1 MKKCPFCAEEIQDE
15 AIKCKHCGSMLNE
28 APPPAA
34 APAAAPSTPEAPVAA
49 RPERGAGPNPNPL
62 TQLVAQPAGRRDPG
76 PHQDDPKVLVYEGA
90 PSWRAFLGSYALIVL
105 TTPSVAALALWA
117 TSHYGATALYQT
129 LAVLV
134 PLAVGTVAFLVTGMI
149 RKSSRVRMTNRSVEA
164 ESGVFSKK
172 IDVMELWRIRDVRY
186 KQSLL
191 DRMLGI
197 AHIEVFTKD
206 VTTPHLEIVGLPA
219 SREVFEKL
227 RDNIQIQ
234 RQSQR
239 VMGIIE

>member
-28 APPPAA
+28 PIPAPPKLAPLVEAVA
-34 APAAAPSTPEAPVAA
+34 AP
-49 RPERGAGPNPNPL
+49 
-62 TQLVAQPAGRRDPG
+62 PARRDPG
-76 PHQDDPKVLVYEGA
+76 PHPDDKKILVYEGT
-90 PSWRAFLGSYALIVL
+90 PSWRAFVGSYLLVVL
-105 TTPSVAALALWA
+105 LTPVVAAAALWLM
-117 TSHYGATALYQT
+117 THYQVGT
-129 LAVLV
+129 LAQALSVLV
-134 PLAVGTVAFLVTGMI
+134 PLAAGAVAFLLTGMI
-149 RKSSRVRMTNRSVEA
+149 RRSNRVRMTNRSVEN

-186 KQSLL
+186 KQSFL
-191 DRMLGI
+191 DRILGI

-206 VTTPHLEIVGLPA
+206 VTTPHFEIVGLPA

-227 RDNIQIQ
+227 RDNIEIQ

-239 VMGIIE
+239 VMGIID

>member
-28 APPPAA
+28 QPAP
-34 APAAAPSTPEAPVAA
+34 PVAA
-49 RPERGAGPNPNPL
+49 SALIGPLNPI
-62 TQLVAQPAGRRDPG
+62 RRDVG
-76 PHQDDPKVLVYEGA
+76 PHPDDVKVTVYEGS
-90 PSWRAFLGSYALIVL
+90 PSWRAFFGSYFLVCLL
-105 TTPSVAALALWA
+105 TPAVAAGAAYAAWYERLQTQWQVLA
-117 TSHYGATALYQT
+117 GAGPVVIGAI
-129 LAVLV
+129 
-134 PLAVGTVAFLVTGMI
+134 AFLITGMI
-149 RKSSRVRMTNRSVEA
+149 RRSNRVRMTNRSVEN
-164 ESGVFSKK
+164 ESGVFSKR

-191 DRMLGI
+191 DRILGI

-206 VTTPHLEIVGLPA
+206 VTTPHFEIVGLPA

-227 RDNIQIQ
+227 RDNIEIQ

>member
-28 APPPAA
+28 PAPKKAVPA
-34 APAAAPSTPEAPVAA
+34 SS
-49 RPERGAGPNPNPL
+49 PL
-62 TQLVAQPAGRRDPG
+62 TPAVDTTPPTRDPG
-76 PHQDDPKVLVYEGA
+76 PHPDEKKVIVYEGS
-90 PSWRAFLGSYALIVL
+90 PSWRAYIGTYVLIVVL
-105 TTPSVAALALWA
+105 TPLVAVGLFWA
-117 TSHYGATALYQT
+117 SSRYQMATLYKT
-129 LAVLV
+129 LAILI
-134 PLAVGTVAFLVTGMI
+134 PLAIGVVAFFVTGLI
-149 RKSSRVRMTNRSVEA
+149 RKSNRVRMTNRSLEN
-164 ESGVFSKK
+164 ECGVFSKK

-219 SREVFEKL
+219 SRDVFERL
-227 RDNIQIQ
+227 RDNIEIQ
-234 RQSQR
+234 RQSNR

>member
-28 APPPAA
+28 P
-34 APAAAPSTPEAPVAA
+34 APAALAA
-49 RPERGAGPNPNPL
+49 AGPP
-62 TQLVAQPAGRRDPG
+62 RRPS
-76 PHQDDPKVLVYEGA
+76 PDDEKVVLVYDGA
-90 PSWRAFLGSYALIVL
+90 PSWRAYLGTYVLICL
-105 TTPSVAALALWA
+105 FTPVVAAGLLWA
-117 TSHYGATALYQT
+117 AGRNEMATLYKA
-129 LAVLV
+129 LAVLI
-134 PLAVGTVAFLVTGMI
+134 PLAVGLVAFVVTGLI
-149 RKSSRVRMTNRSVEA
+149 RKSNRVRMTSRSLEN

-186 KQSLL
+186 KQSFL
-191 DRMLGI
+191 DRLLGI

-206 VTTPHLEIVGLPA
+206 VTTPHFEVVGLPA
-219 SREVFEKL
+219 SREVFERL

-234 RQSQR
+234 RQSNR

>member
-28 APPPAA
+28 QPAP
-34 APAAAPSTPEAPVAA
+34 PVAA
-49 RPERGAGPNPNPL
+49 NPIVGPLNPI
-62 TQLVAQPAGRRDPG
+62 RRDVG
-76 PHQDDPKVLVYEGA
+76 PHPDDPKVTVYEGS
-90 PSWRAFLGSYALIVL
+90 PSWRAFFGSYFLICLLTPAIAAAAVYVVWYERLESKWQVL
-105 TTPSVAALALWA
+105 A
-117 TSHYGATALYQT
+117 GAIP
-129 LAVLV
+129 AVI
-134 PLAVGTVAFLVTGMI
+134 GIIAFFIIGMI
-149 RKSSRVRMTNRSVEA
+149 RGSNRVRMTNRSVEN

-186 KQSLL
+186 KQSFL
-191 DRMLGI
+191 DRILGI

-206 VTTPHLEIVGLPA
+206 VTTPHFEIVGLPA
-219 SREVFEKL
+219 SRDVFEKL